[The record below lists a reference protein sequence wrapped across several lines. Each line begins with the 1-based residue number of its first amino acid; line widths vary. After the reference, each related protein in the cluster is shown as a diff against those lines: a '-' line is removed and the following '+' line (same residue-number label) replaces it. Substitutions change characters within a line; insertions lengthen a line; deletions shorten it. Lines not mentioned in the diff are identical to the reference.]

1 MLSVVLIG
9 ASVLNDVAGGSVG
22 DSVEVTT
29 EDGKLVDLVTD
40 TDVVV
45 ASVDCVVLT
54 ALVDGDVFVRRMVV
68 DCTEVVGL
76 SPDEEDTPLEIE
88 LVAACV

>member
-45 ASVDCVVLT
+45 ASVDCVVL
-54 ALVDGDVFVRRMVV
+54 AVLVDGDVFVRRLVV
-68 DCTEVVGL
+68 DCIEVVGL